1 MVGTQVTV
9 WLAFLAGLVS
19 FFSPC
24 VLPLIPIY
32 VAYLAG
38 SAGDAKGKILA
49 NSLGFVAGFTVIFVL
64 LGASATLLGQF
75 LLTHQI
81 LLQQIAGV
89 IILVFGLHLA
99 GLLNISF
106 LNFDTRKQFKNN
118 DKKRTGFMQSF
129 VFGLAFSSGWTPCIG
144 PILGSIL
151 VVAST
156 THSLTQGIF
165 LLLVYAIGLGLPFV
179 LAALL
184 MDRIKNRWSNLIKKT
199 LWLSKASGYLL
210 IIFGIM
216 MFFGVL
222 QTLSRYLPAFGL

>member
-1 MVGTQVTV
+1 MAANQVTI
-9 WLAFLAGLVS
+9 WLAFIAGLVS

-38 SAGDAKGKILA
+38 LKGGNKGRLLINA
-49 NSLGFVAGFTVIFVL
+49 LGFVTGFTVIFVI

-75 LLTHQI
+75 LLQHQFT
-81 LLQQIAGV
+81 LQKIAGA
-89 IILVFGLHLA
+89 IIVVFGLHLS
-99 GLLNISF
+99 GLINIPF
-106 LNFDTRKQFKNN
+106 LNFDTRKQVKNTDGKNN
-118 DKKRTGFMQSF
+118 GFFQSF

-156 THSLTQGIF
+156 THSLGQGVF
-165 LLLVYAIGLGLPFV
+165 LLLGYAVGLGLPFV

-184 MDRIKNRWSNLIKKT
+184 MGRMREKWSNLIKRT
-199 LWLSKASGYLL
+199 VWLSKASGYIL
-210 IIFGIM
+210 ILFGVL

-222 QTLSRYLPAFGL
+222 QTLARYLPAFGL